1 MASPS
6 SIERPT
12 ALSQS
17 EDVSALFTALCF
29 YFHIGCCIFSL
40 CTVGLFLIQRILCL
54 SEFLAALRPK
64 VNTGL
69 ALKLA
74 TRFFSL
80 KESNIVSIKEI
91 NSYDDRN
98 FLITCSMS
106 ERPEKDAPNDAT
118 IEELSKRYI
127 LKVYGSTFSKDYLNA
142 VRKLLIHLYD
152 NFQELKFPVPQCP
165 KNRSFY
171 DEITICNTC
180 GKVVE
185 ENIYINSFYSRMPHD
200 CICGG
205 KLYNHS
211 VGMVTYI
218 PGFIIADC
226 GDTVSGDLL
235 WELGK
240 YIAKVNKCLQVSDIL
255 ECPCTLHLCTLGL
268 SLFFT
273 IICKV
278 KLVPSQSS
286 ISEKFSNNMLYFHP
300 TLFLKDARRRKI
312 LHHIPV
318 IILAPD

>member
-1 MASPS
+1 M
-6 SIERPT
+6 
-12 ALSQS
+12 
-17 EDVSALFTALCF
+17 
-29 YFHIGCCIFSL
+29 
-40 CTVGLFLIQRILCL
+40 
-54 SEFLAALRPK
+54 RPK

-69 ALKLA
+69 ALQLA
-74 TRFFSL
+74 TKFFSL
-80 KESNIVSIKEI
+80 KESSIASIKEI

-98 FLITCSMS
+98 FLITCSVS
-106 ERPEKDAPNDAT
+106 ERPEKDGPNEAT

-127 LKVYGSTFSKDYLNA
+127 LKVYGSTFTKDYLNA
-142 VRKLLIHLYD
+142 VRKLLIHLYE

-171 DEITICNTC
+171 DEILICNTC

-211 VGMVTYI
+211 VGLVTYI

-240 YIAKVNKCLQVSDIL
+240 YIAKVNKCLQVSDIM
-255 ECPCTLHLCTLGL
+255 ECPCTFHLFTLGL
-268 SLFFT
+268 HPFLRYNALLSLFLSELHLREIFEFWYVISHPKMKT
-273 IICKV
+273 DEKM
-278 KLVPSQSS
+278 LGQSFGS
-286 ISEKFSNNMLYFHP
+286 SPLQGINNI
-300 TLFLKDARRRKI
+300 LFVYRPRYAR
-312 LHHIPV
+312 
-318 IILAPD
+318 